1 MNGNHKTKA
10 QLLRELEDLRCR
22 VEEQEK
28 VEIQR
33 KRSEE
38 ILRESEERYR
48 SPAATEDSLYFVDRE
63 GRYRLMNSAH
73 LLRLGLSLDEVMG
86 RTYGDFHS
94 EEDTKQFADRVE
106 AVLSTGDSFQTEH
119 RSERDN
125 KYFLRTFSPIKDF
138 QGNITD
144 ITIVS
149 KDVTERRQAED
160 ALWKSEERYRN
171 ILDSIEEGYYEVDI
185 AGNLTFFN
193 DSLCNLLGYSRDELL
208 GLNSRHYTD
217 EENAAKLYLAFNEV
231 YRTGIPVKSFD
242 WQVVRKD
249 GTTGFGEVSVSPIR
263 DEAGIIIGFRGIAR
277 DITDRKKLEEAIK
290 TLSFK
295 DDLTGLY
302 NRRGFFALAEQ
313 GLKTAQRNGIE
324 VLLLYGDL
332 DNLKEINDTFGHQ
345 EGDLVLTDLSDIL
358 KQTFR
363 ESDIVARMGGDEF
376 VILAMNCNEVSAEK
390 LITRFEKSL
399 SDYNSQR
406 KRSYTLS
413 LSLGTAY
420 FNPQKSCSLEALL
433 TRADKM
439 MYENKQKRKIR
450 FNGGRNNSASFVHI

>member
-10 QLLRELEDLRCR
+10 QLLKELEDLRCR
-22 VEEQEK
+22 IDEQEK
-28 VEIQR
+28 SEIQR

-38 ILRESEERYR
+38 ALRESEEKYR
-48 SPAATEDSLYFVDRE
+48 SLTSTEDSMYFVDRE
-63 GRYRLMNSAH
+63 GRYRLMNKAH
-73 LLRLGLSLDEVMG
+73 SLRLGLSLEKVIG
-86 RTYGDFHS
+86 RTYGEFHS
-94 EEDTKQFADRVE
+94 AEDTKQFADKVE
-106 AVLSTGDSFQTEH
+106 AVLATGDSFQTEH

-125 KYFLRTFSPIKDF
+125 KYFLRTLSPIKDL

-144 ITIVS
+144 ITVVS
-149 KDVTERRQAED
+149 KDVTERKQAED

-193 DSLCNLLGYSRDELL
+193 DSLCNLLGYSRDELM

-217 EENAAKLYLAFNEV
+217 EENAAKLYKAFNEV
-231 YRTGIPVKSFD
+231 YRTGIPVRSFD
-242 WQVVRKD
+242 WQVIRKD

-263 DEAGIIIGFRGIAR
+263 DGAGKIIGFRGIAR

-324 VLLLYGDL
+324 VLLLFGDL
-332 DNLKEINDTFGHQ
+332 DNLKEINDTLGHQ
-345 EGDLVLTDLSDIL
+345 EGDLVLIDLSGIL
-358 KQTFR
+358 KETLR
-363 ESDIVARMGGDEF
+363 ESDIVARIGGDEF
-376 VILAMNCNEVSAEK
+376 VILAMNCNEISAEK

-399 SDYNSQR
+399 NDYNFQR
-406 KRSYTLS
+406 KRPYTLS
-413 LSLGTAY
+413 MSLGFAY
-420 FNPQKSCSLEALL
+420 FDPQEPCSLEALL
-433 TRADKM
+433 TKADKM
-439 MYENKQKRKIR
+439 MYGNKQKRK
-450 FNGGRNNSASFVHI
+450 NKN